1 MTSKIAQEIQQ
12 SKPFTCLGEELFL
25 NIART
30 YGYLEKG
37 LAELLRP
44 HGISPTQY
52 NMLRILRGAGPE
64 GLSCSEAA
72 RRMVSHDPDVTRLF
86 DRLAKRGLIER
97 RRSLTDRRLVIVAI
111 APSGLEILAN
121 LDQPIVELHGEQ
133 FRAFDDDKM
142 RQIIHCLEELRP

>member
-1 MTSKIAQEIQQ
+1 LTSKIAQEIQQ
-12 SKPFTCLGEELFL
+12 SKPFTCLGEEVFL

-44 HGISPTQY
+44 YGISPTQY

-64 GLSCSEAA
+64 GLSCSDAA
-72 RRMVSHDPDVTRLF
+72 RRMVTHDPDVTRLF

-97 RRSLTDRRLVIVAI
+97 RRSPHDRRLVIIAI
-111 APSGLEILAN
+111 APSGLEILAK
-121 LDQPIVELHGEQ
+121 LDQPVIELHREQ
-133 FRAFDDDKM
+133 FRVLDDNRM
-142 RQIIHCLEELRP
+142 RQLIHCLEELRP